1 MTRRKIRQKGT
12 DGRMFE
18 ENDYIMRMIHEAIR
32 MLVKMVLGIDLD
44 KREEAEVEKEIEERY
59 RKLTALADEGKI
71 NEAENLLVDGLDAK
85 NKQDFQLALFFY
97 EHLNRMDNEFLEKS
111 NFSRQEV
118 ADGVR
123 YVVSMYGY
131 GSMMEAFLEDYE

>member
-1 MTRRKIRQKGT
+1 
-12 DGRMFE
+12 MFE

-44 KREEAEVEKEIEERY
+44 KREEAEVEKEIEEKY
-59 RKLTALADEGKI
+59 RKLTALADEGRI

-97 EHLNRMDNEFLEKS
+97 EHLNRMDNAFLEKS

-131 GSMMEAFLEDYE
+131 GSVMEAFLEDYD

>member
-1 MTRRKIRQKGT
+1 
-12 DGRMFE
+12 MFE

-44 KREEAEVEKEIEERY
+44 KREETEVEKEIEEQY
-59 RKLTALADEGKI
+59 RKLTALADEGRI
-71 NEAENLLVDGLDAK
+71 NEAENLLMDGLDAE

-97 EHLNRMDNEFLEKS
+97 EHLNRMDNAFLEKN

-131 GSMMEAFLEDYE
+131 GSVMEAFLEDYE

>member
-1 MTRRKIRQKGT
+1 
-12 DGRMFE
+12 MFE

-44 KREEAEVEKEIEERY
+44 KREGTEVEKEIEEQY
-59 RKLTALADEGKI
+59 RKLTALADEGRI
-71 NEAENLLVDGLDAK
+71 NEAENLLMDGLDAE

-97 EHLNRMDNEFLEKS
+97 ENLNRMDNAFLEKN

-131 GSMMEAFLEDYE
+131 GSVMEAFLEDYE